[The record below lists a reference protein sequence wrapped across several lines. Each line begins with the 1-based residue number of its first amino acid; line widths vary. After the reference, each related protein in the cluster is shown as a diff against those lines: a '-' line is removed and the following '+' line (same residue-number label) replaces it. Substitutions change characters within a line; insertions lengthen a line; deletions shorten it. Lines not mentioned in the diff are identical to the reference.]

1 MCNFDVKALFT
12 FKFSNIDN
20 PPFFQTCFINAC
32 ASDTLLSWK
41 RGTLQGNDVAYNV
54 AQSYCE
60 EEITQIVCQHNVTS
74 FMEVYIKYNKK
85 HNN

>member
-1 MCNFDVKALFT
+1 MCNIGVKTLFT

-41 RGTLQGNDVAYNV
+41 RGTLQGNDVQRSAKLLRRGDN
-54 AQSYCE
+54 SDCLS
-60 EEITQIVCQHNVTS
+60 T
-74 FMEVYIKYNKK
+74 
-85 HNN
+85 